1 MGVFDT
7 PDVKKGGPPP
17 MCAQR
22 AGHEVK
28 LPRSPEVIQMQSD
41 GQGVLFRLKGI
52 KMTPPSTFL
61 SSSWGHKANAL
72 FNEVSFLHGKM
83 LSFVVVNKC

>member
-1 MGVFDT
+1 
-7 PDVKKGGPPP
+7 

-52 KMTPPSTFL
+52 KMTPPFHISKQL
-61 SSSWGHKANAL
+61 LGAQSKC
-72 FNEVSFLHGKM
+72 
-83 LSFVVVNKC
+83 FVQRSIFPAW